1 MTDLLS
7 AIAAFI
13 VSHAIPA
20 LGPLRAY
27 LIRAMGFPMYVS
39 LYSMISLAVL
49 VWLGFAY
56 ANAPYIEVWAFQEWT
71 RWLTLILMGPSCYL
85 LVVGLLSPN
94 PLSLSFLP
102 ADRFDPDR
110 PGIVGMM
117 RHPVIWAI
125 GLWALAHLAPNGDL
139 ASLLMFSLLLL
150 AGLAG
155 PRSLDRKRRAK
166 LGEQQ
171 WQELTQGKA
180 TLKGLTVSPFIG
192 GGVLYAAIFFAHE
205 WLVGVAPLP

>member
-1 MTDLLS
+1 MTELLS

-13 VSHAIPA
+13 LSHAIPA
-20 LGPLRAY
+20 FAPLRAY
-27 LIRAMGFPMYVS
+27 LIRAMGLPMYMS
-39 LYSMISLAVL
+39 LYSMISVGVL

-56 ANAPYIEVWAFQEWT
+56 ANAPYVEVWAFQEWT
-71 RWLTLILMGPSCYL
+71 RWLTLMLMVPSCYL

-94 PLSLSFLP
+94 PLSLSLVSADTYDP
-102 ADRFDPDR
+102 AR
-110 PGIVGMM
+110 PGIVGIM

-155 PRSLDRKRRAK
+155 PRSLDAKRRAK
-166 LGEQQ
+166 LGQQQ
-171 WQELTQGKA
+171 WQDLTQA
-180 TLKGLTVSPFIG
+180 NRTLKGLTVAPFIG
-192 GGVLYAAIFFAHE
+192 GGVLYAAIIVAHE